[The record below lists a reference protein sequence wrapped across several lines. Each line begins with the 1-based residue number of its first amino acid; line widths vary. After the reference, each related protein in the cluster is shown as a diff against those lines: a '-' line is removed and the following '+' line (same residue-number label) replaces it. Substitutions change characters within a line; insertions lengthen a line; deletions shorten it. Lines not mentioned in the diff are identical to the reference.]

1 MIQHKQEKNGFKYI
15 EIKNAKAEAKIVLQG
30 AHIFH

>member
-15 EIKNAKAEAKIVLQG
+15 EIKNAKAEAKYVLQG